1 MAEQMIPSLPP
12 PRRLFG
18 QWGGLALGLTFLLG
32 ACSHP
37 AAPESDAA
45 KVPVK
50 VAVVAVTPVRV
61 TAEYLATCKSRRS
74 LVLQPQIEGL
84 VTRIFVSSGQKVD
97 AGAPILQIDP
107 ARQAALVTS
116 EQQSRS
122 AKLATLGYWK
132 QQTERLTELHRGGA
146 VSLQEL
152 QQARTN
158 FESAKA
164 ELGAL
169 GAQVRQQQVQLG
181 YYRVTA
187 PAPGT
192 VGDIP
197 VRVGDRVTPATQ
209 LTTLSNNELLEAY
222 VYVPIER
229 SAEVQEGAPLEL
241 VSSTGAVLATTNVS
255 FISPLVSPE
264 LQSVLIKAVVEN
276 GENGDSKRALLRSG
290 QILRARLVTSQH
302 DSPVVPVASVI
313 RLGGQHFVYVAQE
326 EGGAL
331 VARQRA
337 VSVGVINGNDY
348 EVTSGL
354 KAGEK
359 VVISGVQKLRDGAP
373 LAPEN

>member
-1 MAEQMIPSLPP
+1 MAEHMNPSW
-12 PRRLFG
+12 RTR
-18 QWGGLALGLTFLLG
+18 QWRGVALALALA
-32 ACSHP
+32 ACAGPP
-37 AAPESDAA
+37 AGPDPGAA

-50 VAVVAVTPVRV
+50 LAPVAAAPVRV
-61 TAEYLATCKSRRS
+61 TAEYLAACKSRRS
-74 LVLQPQIEGL
+74 LILQPQTEGL
-84 VTRIFVSSGQKVD
+84 VTHIFVASGQKVE

-116 EQQSRS
+116 EQQSRT
-122 AKLATLGYWK
+122 AKQATLNYWK
-132 QQTERLTELHRGGA
+132 QQAERLSELHRGGA

-187 PAPGT
+187 PAAGT

-197 VRVGDRVTPATQ
+197 VRIGDRVTPATQ

-229 SAEVQEGAPLEL
+229 SSEVKDGSALEL
-241 VSSTGAVLATTNVS
+241 LASTGTVLASTKVS

-264 LQSVLIKAVVEN
+264 LQSILVKAVVDN
-276 GENGDSKRALLRSG
+276 SQGLLRSG
-290 QILRARLVTSQH
+290 QVVRARLVTSQH

-313 RLGGQHFVYVAQE
+313 RLGGQHFVYVAQSDA
-326 EGGAL
+326 GGL

-337 VSVGVINGNDY
+337 ISVGIITGNDY

-354 KAGEK
+354 KLGDK
-359 VVISGVQKLRDGAP
+359 VVITGVQKLRDGAP
-373 LAPEN
+373 LAPES